1 MGTLGS
7 DHPEGTSQWAYRLL
21 CAAVLVGAGLV
32 VGWPALDGGFLGSD
46 DEHLILN
53 HALVNH
59 PSLAHAVKLFTISH
73 RDLYQPI
80 PLLTFQIEFALF
92 GGGSLDAL
100 AAAMHRTNLAIH
112 ILNGLLVWVLFRR
125 LVGGR
130 FVPLMTALLFV
141 VHPLGVECFAWKRV
155 MTGTE
160 YLI

>member
-1 MGTLGS
+1 MNSTDQEPNSRLG
-7 DHPEGTSQWAYRLL
+7 YFLL
-21 CAAVLVGAGLV
+21 GCVALVGAGLV

-92 GGGSLDAL
+92 GGASDG
-100 AAAMHRTNLAIH
+100 
-112 ILNGLLVWVLFRR
+112 
-125 LVGGR
+125 
-130 FVPLMTALLFV
+130 
-141 VHPLGVECFAWKRV
+141 
-155 MTGTE
+155 
-160 YLI
+160 